1 MNSDSLN
8 IAVGKAFIRLLTL
21 GGVWSVFFVL
31 YKISGHYDPGLV
43 SVILFFLGIYA
54 FLEIFSVILDEIVRR
69 RQRKDE
75 HSIYDRHQHKLDKE
89 KKDMSS
95 V

>member
-21 GGVWSVFFVL
+21 GVVWSVFFVL

-43 SVILFFLGIYA
+43 GVIVFFLGIYA
-54 FLEIFSVILDEIVRR
+54 FLEVFSIILDEIIRR
-69 RQRKDE
+69 KQKNQNGTVHDRLQNKHNKDE
-75 HSIYDRHQHKLDKE
+75 
-89 KKDMSS
+89 KDMSS